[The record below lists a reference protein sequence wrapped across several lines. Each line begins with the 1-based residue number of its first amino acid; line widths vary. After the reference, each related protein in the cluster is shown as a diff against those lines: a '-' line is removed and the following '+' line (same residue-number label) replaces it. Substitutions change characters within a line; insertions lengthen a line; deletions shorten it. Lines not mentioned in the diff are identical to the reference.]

1 MLSFTGKY
9 CRISILAKVH
19 MSVTLQTSGRTPFY
33 FLAILCGA
41 ILAVAC
47 GSRGSADARPAN
59 SENEKDLP
67 PIQITVSKAEA
78 RNVPASIQATGSLVA
93 DETSNVAPKVAGK
106 VSNVT
111 VNVGQFVAQGTEVAR
126 IDDRDARLQLVSAQA
141 SVKQA
146 VAAVRQAEARL
157 GLSPNGTF
165 NASSIPEVRSAN
177 AIYEQ
182 NLAELRQA
190 EANEKRYRDLVE
202 TGDVSMIAYE
212 QYRTAR
218 DTARARVNSAKEQLD
233 AAVNTAK
240 QSNAAIKSA
249 QAAVEAAQ
257 TQVGTAQQALAD
269 TIIRAPFSGF
279 VSDRPTAVG
288 EFVTS
293 ASVIITLLRTNPMK
307 IQIQV
312 AEADVPTVTLG
323 RGVTL
328 EVDAYKERRFAGTVT
343 AINPSIDSASRAAT
357 VEASIENNDN
367 ALRSGMFA
375 TARITKEGGGVGI
388 FVPKSAV
395 YTDAATQSYR
405 AFVVV
410 EGIARLRTV
419 QLGAE
424 EGDSYQILSG
434 LEANETVA
442 TSSLDQL
449 YEGAKVAV

>member
-1 MLSFTGKY
+1 MGK
-9 CRISILAKVH
+9 RH
-19 MSVTLQTSGRTPFY
+19 QTSGRTPFY
-33 FLAILCGA
+33 FLLVFG
-41 ILAVAC
+41 LAALVSAC
-47 GSRGSADARPAN
+47 GSSGAADIKGGN
-59 SENEKDLP
+59 SNGGEPP
-67 PIQITVSKAEA
+67 PIAITIAKTEA
-78 RNVPASIQATGSLVA
+78 RNVPAFIQATGSLVA
-93 DETSNVAPKVAGK
+93 DETSNVAPKAAGK
-106 VSNVT
+106 VANVT
-111 VNVGQFVAQGTEVAR
+111 VNVGQFVSQGTEIAK
-126 IDDRDARLQLVSAQA
+126 IDDKDARLQLASAQA

-146 VAAVRQAEARL
+146 QAAVRQAEARL

-202 TGDVSMIAYE
+202 TGDVSMITYE

-233 AAVNTAK
+233 AAANAAR
-240 QSNAAIKSA
+240 QNNAAIKSA
-249 QAAVEAAQ
+249 EAAVEAAQ

-269 TIIRAPFSGF
+269 TVIRAPFSGF

-312 AEADVPTVTLG
+312 AEADVPSVTLG

-328 EVDAYKERRFAGTVT
+328 QVDAYKDRRFAGTVT
-343 AINPSIDSASRAAT
+343 AINPSVDSASRAAT
-357 VEASIENNDN
+357 VEASIENSDN

-375 TARITKEGGGVGI
+375 TARITKEGGGTGI
-388 FVPKSAV
+388 FVPKSAI
-395 YTDAATQSYR
+395 YFDPATQAYR
-405 AFVVV
+405 AFVIV
-410 EGIARLRTV
+410 EGIAKLRTI
-419 QLGAE
+419 QLGTE
-424 EGDSYQILSG
+424 EGEFQQILDG
-434 LEANETVA
+434 LQADETVA
-442 TSSLDQL
+442 TSNLDQL
-449 YEGAKVAV
+449 YEGAKVAA

>member
-1 MLSFTGKY
+1 MGKTY
-9 CRISILAKVH
+9 H
-19 MSVTLQTSGRTPFY
+19 TSGWTPFY
-33 FLAILCGA
+33 FLAILCVSMFGA
-41 ILAVAC
+41 AC
-47 GSRGSADARPAN
+47 GSGGAADARTSNSAN
-59 SENEKDLP
+59 SSEPP
-67 PIQITVSKAEA
+67 PIQITVSKSES
-78 RNVPASIQATGSLVA
+78 RNVPAFIQATGSLLA

-106 VSNVT
+106 VANVT
-111 VNVGQFVAQGTEVAR
+111 VNVGQFVAQGAEIAK
-126 IDDRDARLQLVSAQA
+126 IDDKDARLQLVSAQA

-157 GLSPNGTF
+157 GLTPNGKF
-165 NASSIPEVRSAN
+165 NASQIPEVRSAN

-212 QYRTAR
+212 QFRTAR

-233 AAVNTAK
+233 ASVNTAR
-240 QSNAAIKSA
+240 QSNAAILSA

-257 TQVGTAQQALAD
+257 TQVSTAQQALAD

-293 ASVIITLLRTNPMK
+293 ASIIITLLRTNPMK

-328 EVDAYKERRFAGTVT
+328 QVDAYKDRRFAGVVT
-343 AINPSIDSASRAAT
+343 AINPSVDSASRAAT

-375 TARITKEGGGVGI
+375 TARITREGGAPGV
-388 FVPKSAV
+388 FVPKTAIYLDQS
-395 YTDAATQSYR
+395 TQAYR
-405 AFVVV
+405 AFVIV
-410 EGIARLRTV
+410 EGIVKLRTI
-419 QLGAE
+419 QLGTE
-424 EGDSYQILSG
+424 EGDFQQILSG
-434 LEANETVA
+434 VEADETVA
-442 TSSLDQL
+442 TSNLDQL

>member
-1 MLSFTGKY
+1 MF
-9 CRISILAKVH
+9 
-19 MSVTLQTSGRTPFY
+19 
-33 FLAILCGA
+33 GA
-41 ILAVAC
+41 AC
-47 GSRGSADARPAN
+47 GSGGAADARTSN
-59 SENEKDLP
+59 STNSGEPP
-67 PIQITVSKAEA
+67 PIQITVSKSES
-78 RNVPASIQATGSLVA
+78 RNVPAFIQATGSLLA

-106 VSNVT
+106 VANVT
-111 VNVGQFVAQGTEVAR
+111 VNVGQFVAQGAEIAK
-126 IDDRDARLQLVSAQA
+126 IDNKDARLQLVSAQA

-157 GLSPNGTF
+157 GLTPNGKF
-165 NASSIPEVRSAN
+165 NASQIPEVRSAN

-190 EANEKRYRDLVE
+190 EANERRYRDLVE

-212 QYRTAR
+212 QFRTAR

-233 AAVNTAK
+233 ASVNTAR
-240 QSNAAIKSA
+240 QSNAAILSA

-257 TQVGTAQQALAD
+257 TQVSTAQQALAD

-293 ASVIITLLRTNPMK
+293 ASIIITLLRTNPMK

-328 EVDAYKERRFAGTVT
+328 QVDAYKDRRFAGVVT
-343 AINPSIDSASRAAT
+343 AINPSVDSASRAAT

-375 TARITKEGGGVGI
+375 TARITREGGAPGV
-388 FVPKSAV
+388 FVPKTAIYLDQS
-395 YTDAATQSYR
+395 TQAYR
-405 AFVVV
+405 AFVIV
-410 EGIARLRTV
+410 EGIVKLRTI
-419 QLGAE
+419 QLGTE
-424 EGDSYQILSG
+424 EGDFQQILSG
-434 LEANETVA
+434 VEADETVA
-442 TSSLDQL
+442 TSNLDQL

>member
-1 MLSFTGKY
+1 MGKT
-9 CRISILAKVH
+9 H
-19 MSVTLQTSGRTPFY
+19 QTSVRTPFY
-33 FLAILCGA
+33 FLAVLGLTA
-41 ILAVAC
+41 LLAGC
-47 GSRGSADARPAN
+47 GSSGAADVKSGN
-59 SENEKDLP
+59 SNSGEPP
-67 PIQITVSKAEA
+67 PIAITVAKTEG
-78 RNVPASIQATGSLVA
+78 RNVPAFIQATGSLVA

-106 VSNVT
+106 VANVN
-111 VNVGQFVAQGTEVAR
+111 VNVGQFVSQGVEIAR
-126 IDDRDARLQLVSAQA
+126 IDDRDARLQLASAQA

-165 NASSIPEVRSAN
+165 NSSSIPEVRSAN
-177 AIYEQ
+177 AIYQQ

-212 QYRTAR
+212 GYRTAR

-233 AAVNTAK
+233 AAVNTAR
-240 QSNAAIKSA
+240 QSNAAIASA

-257 TQVGTAQQALAD
+257 TQVGTAQQALTD
-269 TIIRAPFSGF
+269 TVIRAPFSGF

-293 ASVIITLLRTNPMK
+293 ASVIITLLRVNPIK

-323 RGVTL
+323 RAVTL
-328 EVDAYKERRFAGTVT
+328 QVDAYKDRSFAGTVT
-343 AINPSIDSASRAAT
+343 AINPSVDSASRAAT
-357 VEASIENNDN
+357 VEASIENNNN

-375 TARITKEGGGVGI
+375 TARITKEGGGTGI
-388 FVPKSAV
+388 FVPRSAIHF
-395 YTDAATQSYR
+395 DPATQAYR
-405 AFVVV
+405 AFVII
-410 EGIARLRTV
+410 EGIAKLRTL
-419 QLGAE
+419 QLGTE
-424 EGDSYQILSG
+424 EGDFQQILSG

-442 TSSLDQL
+442 TSNLDQL
-449 YEGAKVAV
+449 YEGAKVAA